1 MIIVATTV
9 VLINKNHK
17 AQRAGRYHSASP
29 KILNYIK
36 QRKAKSIEKFIEI

>member
-17 AQRAGRYHSASP
+17 AQRAGGMISASP
-29 KILNYIK
+29 QILNCIK
-36 QRKAKSIEKFIEI
+36 QRKTKSVEKFIEL